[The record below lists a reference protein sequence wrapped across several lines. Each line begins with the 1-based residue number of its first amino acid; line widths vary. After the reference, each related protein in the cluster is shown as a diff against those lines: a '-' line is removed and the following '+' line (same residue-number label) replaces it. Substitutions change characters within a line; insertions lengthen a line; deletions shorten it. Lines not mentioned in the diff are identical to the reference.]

1 MASGD
6 TDTLQELTLPEL
18 LEGLGNVAFAFR
30 GYNVTNLGRTPEL
43 LAHEVAGPIVHD
55 YLQRASKVCGYI
67 MGRRVDLIRRVEQR
81 RETSLATYD
90 EAIAMVLAVEM
101 AQLDALR
108 VMHNI
113 DYRNARMLFG
123 FSLGEIAA
131 LVAGGVFDLEAA
143 LCILITMSK
152 DAAEL
157 AEDVTLAVLFSRG
170 GELAPASVEH
180 LCQDINKRGDGVV
193 GISAYLAPNSMII
206 IGQGTALDRFSKRIA
221 ELSDERVYL
230 RRNQHRWP
238 PLHTPIVWQRHIP
251 DRSRHLM
258 HTMRGAFV
266 APNPPVFS
274 LVTGGLSYTD
284 SNARDIIGR
293 WVDHP
298 QRLWDAIDHTLSSGI
313 DAIVHVGPQPNIIPA
328 TFKRLAAN
336 VESQTKGR
344 IGMRALSNIVR
355 RPWLQAL
362 LPRRAALL
370 RAHRIR
376 HVNLEDLILDKKEAK
391 VGARKRK

>member
-1 MASGD
+1 MASGESEY
-6 TDTLQELTLPEL
+6 TQELSLSEL
-18 LEGLGNVAFAFR
+18 RDDLNNVAFAFR

-43 LAHEVAGPIVHD
+43 LAHELAGPILRE
-55 YLQRASKVCGYI
+55 YLQRAAEVCGHI
-67 MGRRVDLIRRVEQR
+67 KGRRVDLVARVEQR

-90 EAIAMVLAVEM
+90 EAIALIMAVEM
-101 AQLDALR
+101 AQLDVLLAMYD
-108 VMHNI
+108 V
-113 DYRNARMLFG
+113 DYRKSKVLFG

-143 LCILITMSK
+143 LSIPIAMST

-157 AEDVTLAVLFSRG
+157 ADDVTLGVLFSRS
-170 GELAPASVEH
+170 GELAQNAVER
-180 LCQDINKRGDGVV
+180 LCQEINFAGEGVV
-193 GISAYLAPNSMII
+193 GVSAYLTPNSVLM
-206 IGQGTALDRFSKRIA
+206 IGQGEAFERLASRMS
-221 ELSDERVYL
+221 ELSTERVYL

-258 HTMRGAFV
+258 HTMADALR
-266 APNPPVFS
+266 PPSPPVFS
-274 LVTGGLSYTD
+274 LVTGGLSYSG
-284 SNARDIIGR
+284 SNTRDLIGR
-293 WVDHP
+293 WIDHP
-298 QRLWDAIDHTLSSGI
+298 QRLWEAVDYTLSSGI

-362 LPRRAALL
+362 LPRRTALL
-370 RAHRIR
+370 RADHIR
-376 HVNLEDLILDKKEAK
+376 HVNLEDLLLENAAVKTS
-391 VGARKRK
+391 